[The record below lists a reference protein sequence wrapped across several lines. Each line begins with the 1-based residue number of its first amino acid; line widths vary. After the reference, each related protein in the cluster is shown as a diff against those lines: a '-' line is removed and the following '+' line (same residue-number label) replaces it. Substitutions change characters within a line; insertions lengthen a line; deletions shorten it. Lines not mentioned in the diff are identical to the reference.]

1 MSKNFIYL
9 LIIFVILLNFN
20 SALAQTSSAQNE
32 KLKTEALKLIN
43 SPEPFFKPFKFEQ
56 PSPEAIADLG
66 FEQVYA
72 NVPVKFT
79 MADGKKLTASHFKS
93 DSKTTVI
100 LVHGVLSGSFTMNKS
115 AGLIREAMNAEVL
128 AIDLRGHGNSEG
140 KPGDVDFI
148 DQYAADLSE
157 IVKKIRAEKPKGK
170 IILAGHSM
178 GGGIILRYAMRKDF
192 STVEGYL
199 LFAPLL
205 GQDAPTIPQADATKR
220 SDEEPFLKIHIQRII
235 GLKMLNSVNDH
246 RYDNLPVLF
255 FNLPLESPIKSYSYR
270 ANESMSPA
278 SYKDGL
284 KAVDKPLIVLVGS
297 KDEAFVASAFEKAIK
312 ENGLGDVFV
321 LNGISH
327 NGIRQNPEAMKLI
340 KKWSEKNF

>member
-1 MSKNFIYL
+1 MICL

-20 SALAQTSSAQNE
+20 SALAQTTSAQDE
-32 KLKTEALKLIN
+32 KLKAEALKLIN
-43 SPEPFFKPFKFEQ
+43 LPEPSFKPFKFEQ
-56 PSPEAIADLG
+56 PSSESIADLG

-93 DSKTTVI
+93 DGKTTVI
-100 LVHGVLSGSFTMNKS
+100 LVHGVLSSSFTMNKS
-115 AGLIREAMNAEVL
+115 AGLIREAMGAEVF

-140 KPGDVDFI
+140 KPGDVDVI

-157 IVKKIRAEKPKGK
+157 IVKKIRAEKPNGK

-192 STVEGYL
+192 PSVDGYL

-220 SDEEPFLKIHIQRII
+220 SDEESFLKIHIQRII
-235 GLKMLNSVNDH
+235 GLKMLNSIKNH
-246 RYDNLPVLF
+246 QYDNLPVLF
-255 FNLPLESPIKSYSYR
+255 FNLPPESPIKNYSYR
-270 ANESMSPA
+270 ANESMSPE

-284 KAVDKPLIVLVGS
+284 KAIDKPLIVLVGS
-297 KDEAFVASAFEKAIK
+297 NDEAFVASAFQTAIK
-312 ENGLGDVFV
+312 ENSSGEIFII
-321 LNGISH
+321 NGVSH
-327 NGIRQNPEAMKLI
+327 NGIRHNSDAMKLI
-340 KKWSEKNF
+340 KKWGEKNF

>member
-1 MSKNFIYL
+1 MSKNLICL

-20 SALAQTSSAQNE
+20 SALAQTSSTQDE
-32 KLKTEALKLIN
+32 KLKAEALKLIN
-43 SPEPFFKPFKFEQ
+43 SPEPVFKPFKFEQ
-56 PSPEAIADLG
+56 LSSEAIADLG

-79 MADGKKLTASHFKS
+79 MADGKKLTASQFKS

-100 LVHGVLSGSFTMNKS
+100 LVHGVLSSSFTMNKS
-115 AGLIREAMNAEVL
+115 AGLIREALGAEVF

-157 IVKKIRAEKPKGK
+157 IVKKTRAEKPNGK

-178 GGGIILRYAMRKDF
+178 GGGIILRYAMRKN
-192 STVEGYL
+192 SPTVEGYL

-205 GQDAPTIPQADATKR
+205 GQDAPTIPQADATKQ
-220 SDEEPFLKIHIQRII
+220 STEEPFLKIHIQRII
-235 GLKMLNSVNDH
+235 GLKMLNSIGNH
-246 RYDNLPVLF
+246 QYDNLPVLF
-255 FNLPLESPIKSYSYR
+255 FNLPSESPIKRYTYR

-278 SYKDGL
+278 NYKDGL
-284 KAVDKPLIVLVGS
+284 KAINKPLIVLVGS

-312 ENGLGDVFV
+312 ENSSGDVFV
-321 LNGISH
+321 LDGISH
-327 NGIRQNPEAMKLI
+327 NGIRQNAEAMKLI